1 MDNRHDRMQE
11 ALREVAAEFLV
22 REAGRQSLVTVTRA
36 ELSKDGKRGIIY
48 ITVFPLTAQAG
59 DSAEEGALS
68 FANRNRKELGDFFRK
83 RIKSGLPHVE
93 FVIDKGEKNRQRLD
107 ELS

>member
-36 ELSKDGKRGIIY
+36 ELSKDSKRGVIY
-48 ITVFPLTAQAG
+48 ITVFPEAG
-59 DSAEEGALS
+59 EEGALS